1 MGTSSSTITTEN
13 VVSDE
18 VFVKSRREG
27 DLFVNSF
34 NPEFKMPEFG
44 TILRW
49 KFGYPNNTNLP
60 ANLELLDE
68 TLPVLK
74 PKTDELLKTSPGLRF
89 VWIGHASCLIQ
100 MDDFL
105 FLTDPVFSDRCGIAS
120 NIGPKRFR
128 PPALT
133 VDDLPENLDAIVI
146 SHNHYDHLDYPSVQ
160 SLNARYGNRLTWF
173 CGLGGREWFLDCHV
187 ENVIELDWWDE
198 HQHPK
203 KEHVTIAFCPAQH
216 WSRRSA
222 FDLNKTLWG
231 GYAIWNKNHKFYF
244 AGDTGYTHNIP
255 IFRQIGTRYGP
266 FDLSAIPIGAYEPRW
281 MMESQHV
288 SPDEAV
294 QIHIDIQSKKSIGI
308 HWATWALANENYL
321 EPKEKLVKAME
332 NKKLDVQSFSVVKHG
347 EIIDLP

>member
-1 MGTSSSTITTEN
+1 MGTSSSMVTTEN

-18 VFVKSRREG
+18 VFVKSRIENNRYI
-27 DLFVNSF
+27 NSF
-34 NPEFKMPEFG
+34 NPEFKMPGFG
-44 TILRW
+44 AVLRW
-49 KFGYPNNTNLP
+49 KIGDPNNTNLP
-60 ANLELLDE
+60 ADLERLDE

-74 PKTDELLKTSPGLRF
+74 PKPDELLKTSPGLRF
-89 VWIGHASCLIQ
+89 VWIGHASCLVQ

-105 FLTDPVFSDRCGIAS
+105 FLTDPVFSDRCGITS
-120 NIGPKRFR
+120 SIGPKRFR

-160 SLNARYGNRLTWF
+160 NLNARYGNRLTWF
-173 CGLGGREWFLDCHV
+173 CGQGGREWFLDCHV
-187 ENVIELDWWDE
+187 ENVIELEWWE
-198 HQHPK
+198 ECQHPK
-203 KEHVTIAFCPAQH
+203 KEHVKIAFCPAQH
-216 WSRRSA
+216 WSRRTA
-222 FDLNKTLWG
+222 FDLNKALWG

-281 MMESQHV
+281 MMEAQHV

-294 QIHIDIQSKKSIGI
+294 KIHIDIKSRKSIGI
-308 HWATWALANENYL
+308 HWATWALANEYYL
-321 EPKEKLVKAME
+321 EPKEKLLKAME
-332 NKKLDVQSFSVVKHG
+332 NNKLDLKSFSVVKHG